1 MKESLGLRPSI
12 SIVTPSYNQGA
23 FIGRTIE
30 SVLSQGIADLEFLIM
45 DGGSTDDTLDVLEG
59 FGRRIRWTSAKDRGQ
74 ADAVNK
80 GIVQSRGPIIGWL
93 NSDDVYFPG
102 AIRAVQ
108 DYFQRCP
115 DVDIVYGGGDHI
127 DENDLFI
134 EHYPIQNWNP
144 TTLRNGCYIC
154 QPAVFFRR
162 EVFERIGLL
171 NDSLQYCMDY
181 EFWLRV
187 ADSDLKVS
195 VINQVLAGS
204 RLHGQTKTLGARAKA
219 HAEINEML
227 RGRLGRV
234 PVRWILNF
242 ACVAARVDRKVDHKA
257 FWRYPSFV
265 VELFRAAH
273 RWGSPLSA
281 PFLFE
286 MCATFSTKLY
296 EAISGSAERR
306 FAVGVAEHRNV

>member
-1 MKESLGLRPSI
+1 MNALQALRPTF

-30 SVLSQGIADLEFLIM
+30 SVLNQGIADLEYLIL
-45 DGGSTDDTLDVLEG
+45 DGGSTDNTVDILKS
-59 FGRRIRWTSAKDRGQ
+59 FGRKIHWVSEKDRGQ

-80 GIVQSRGPIIGWL
+80 GLVQSTGALIGWL

-102 AIRAVQ
+102 ALRVVQ
-108 DYFQRCP
+108 DYFQQHP

-127 DENDLFI
+127 DENDQFI
-134 EHYPIQNWNP
+134 EHYPIRLWNP
-144 TTLRNGCYIC
+144 KMLPRGCYIC

-162 EVFERIGLL
+162 EVFEKVGLL
-171 NDSLQYCMDY
+171 NDSLHYCMDY
-181 EFWLRV
+181 EYWLRV
-187 ADSDLKVS
+187 ADSALKVG
-195 VINQVLAGS
+195 VIDRVLAGS

-227 RGRLGRV
+227 RSRYGRV

-242 ACVAARVDRKVDHKA
+242 ACVAARVDRKVDHRA
-257 FWRYPSFV
+257 FWRYPSFAL
-265 VELFRAAH
+265 ELLRAAK

-286 MCATFSTKLY
+286 MCAAFSAKLY
-296 EAISGSAERR
+296 DVIAGNAERR
-306 FAVGVAEHRNV
+306 FAAGVGEHRNV